1 VGIISRSILYFGCDS
16 LSSTSRHRADA
27 LRRLGCQVAVVDPQ
41 DLIGARQ
48 KWQTFIDY
56 ITGYRLLQRRLLM
69 GLMGSSV
76 LEGLTPDLVWV
87 NGGELMGPLALAW
100 IRKVFQCPIVLYNN
114 DDPTGIRDRGCFS
127 SLNDSMRFFD
137 LCVLCRPET
146 ALEAL
151 AMGAGRVL
159 RVLMSYDEI
168 THQPA
173 YAASAAPATPPA
185 TAPAT
190 AGAVIGIGAGT
201 GMGDG
206 ADTGTGIATGIG
218 IGIGTGPEPVVSFIG
233 TLIAG
238 EGRDDFLVELL
249 QAGLPLRL
257 IGNSWQRSRHWPL
270 LRQIHQGPGI
280 SGTAYAQALAS
291 AAVTLG
297 LLSHGNRDLITTR
310 SLEAPA
316 CGALFCAERTS
327 EHQLLYEQGQEALFW
342 SSTAECIE
350 LCQQLLDSPQRGA
363 AIRQAGLRQVRRLG
377 VGNED
382 ICRQILAAISNL
394 FP

>member
-1 VGIISRSILYFGCDS
+1 V
-16 LSSTSRHRADA
+16 T
-27 LRRLGCQVAVVDPQ
+27 VVDPQ
-41 DLIGARQ
+41 YLIGVRR
-48 KWQTFIDY
+48 KWQTFFDY

-69 GLMGSSV
+69 GLIGSSV
-76 LEGLTPDLVWV
+76 LEKLRPDLVWV
-87 NGGELMGPLALAW
+87 NGGELMGPIALTW
-100 IRKVFQCPIVLYNN
+100 IRNVFQCPIVLYNN
-114 DDPTGIRDRGCFS
+114 DDPTGFRDRGCFS
-127 SLNDSMRFFD
+127 SLNASLRFFD

-146 ALEAL
+146 TLEAL

-159 RVLMSYDEI
+159 RVFMSYDEM
-168 THQPA
+168 THRPA
-173 YAASAAPATPPA
+173 YTAIAAASASASAS
-185 TAPAT
+185 
-190 AGAVIGIGAGT
+190 GSGSGSGS
-201 GMGDG
+201 
-206 ADTGTGIATGIG
+206 
-218 IGIGTGPEPVVSFIG
+218 EPVVSFIG

-238 EGRDDFLVELL
+238 ERRDDFLVELL

-280 SGTAYAQALAS
+280 SGAAYAQALGS

-350 LCQQLLDSPQRGA
+350 LCRQLLGNPQRGEV
-363 AIRQAGLRQVRRLG
+363 IRQAGLQQVRHLG

>member
-1 VGIISRSILYFGCDS
+1 
-16 LSSTSRHRADA
+16 
-27 LRRLGCQVAVVDPQ
+27 
-41 DLIGARQ
+41 
-48 KWQTFIDY
+48 
-56 ITGYRLLQRRLLM
+56 
-69 GLMGSSV
+69 
-76 LEGLTPDLVWV
+76 
-87 NGGELMGPLALAW
+87 
-100 IRKVFQCPIVLYNN
+100 
-114 DDPTGIRDRGCFS
+114 
-127 SLNDSMRFFD
+127 MRFFD

-168 THQPA
+168 IHRPA
-173 YAASAAPATPPA
+173 YTASASASAS
-185 TAPAT
+185 
-190 AGAVIGIGAGT
+190 
-201 GMGDG
+201 
-206 ADTGTGIATGIG
+206 
-218 IGIGTGPEPVVSFIG
+218 GPEPVVSFIG

-238 EGRDDFLVELL
+238 ERRDDFLVELL
-249 QAGLPLRL
+249 LAGLPLRL

-280 SGTAYAQALAS
+280 SGTAYAQALGS
-291 AAVTLG
+291 AAVTIG

-350 LCQQLLDSPQRGA
+350 LCQQLLDRPQCGS
-363 AIRQAGLRQVRRLG
+363 AIRQAGLQQVRRLG

>member
-1 VGIISRSILYFGCDS
+1 MGIIARSILYFGCDS
-16 LSSTSRHRADA
+16 LASTSRHRADA

-48 KWQTFIDY
+48 KWQTFFDY

-69 GLMGSSV
+69 GLIGSSV
-76 LEGLTPDLVWV
+76 LEGLRPDLVWV
-87 NGGELMGPLALAW
+87 NGGELMGPLALTW

-114 DDPTGIRDRGCFS
+114 DDPTGFRDRGCFS
-127 SLNDSMRFFD
+127 SLTASLRFFD
-137 LCVLCRPET
+137 LCVFCRPET

-168 THQPA
+168 IHRPA
-173 YAASAAPATPPA
+173 YTASASASASASGP
-185 TAPAT
+185 
-190 AGAVIGIGAGT
+190 
-201 GMGDG
+201 
-206 ADTGTGIATGIG
+206 
-218 IGIGTGPEPVVSFIG
+218 GPEPVVSFIG

-238 EGRDDFLVELL
+238 ERRDDFLVELL
-249 QAGLPLRL
+249 QADLPLRL

-270 LRQIHQGPGI
+270 LFQIHQGPGI
-280 SGTAYAQALAS
+280 SGTAYAQALGS

-342 SSTAECIE
+342 SSTTECIE
-350 LCQQLLDSPQRGA
+350 LCQQLLDHPQRGET
-363 AIRQAGLRQVRRLG
+363 IRRAGLQQVRRMG

-394 FP
+394 SP

>member
-1 VGIISRSILYFGCDS
+1 MGIIARSILYFGCDS
-16 LSSTSRHRADA
+16 PTSTSRHRADA

-41 DLIGARQ
+41 DLIGARR
-48 KWQTFIDY
+48 KWQTFFDY
-56 ITGYRLLQRRLLM
+56 ITGYRWLQRRLLM

-87 NGGELMGPLALAW
+87 NGGELMGPLALTW

-114 DDPTGIRDRGCFS
+114 DDPTGFRDRGCFS
-127 SLNDSMRFFD
+127 SLNASMHFFD

-151 AMGAGRVL
+151 AMGAGKVL
-159 RVLMSYDEI
+159 RVLMSYDEM
-168 THQPA
+168 THRPA
-173 YAASAAPATPPA
+173 YAATAA
-185 TAPAT
+185 
-190 AGAVIGIGAGT
+190 
-201 GMGDG
+201 
-206 ADTGTGIATGIG
+206 
-218 IGIGTGPEPVVSFIG
+218 GTGPEPVVSFIG

-238 EGRDDFLVELL
+238 ERRDDFLVELL

-280 SGTAYAQALAS
+280 SGTAYAQALGS

-350 LCQQLLDSPQRGA
+350 LCQQLLDQPQRGE
-363 AIRQAGLRQVRRLG
+363 AIRQAALQQVRRLG

-382 ICRQILAAISNL
+382 ICRQILAVIADL